1 LDVLKTRVSKSGVS
15 SRKSKFYP
23 PHSSTE
29 KDLAFYKKKLQC
41 FDYEGMAQR
50 EDIVQSLEI
59 QGDFNS
65 PKART
70 LKLMFEKCDNATRPL
85 PTQRRALQDS
95 AASSNDPGSSS
106 ISKSPE
112 EAEITSE
119 GVVSTP
125 TEDDAPVNQDE

>member
-1 LDVLKTRVSKSGVS
+1 MDVLKTRVVKSDAGT
-15 SRKSKFYP
+15 RTSKFYP

-41 FDYEGMAQR
+41 FDYEAMEQR
-50 EDIVQSLEI
+50 DDIVQSLEV

-70 LKLMFEKCDNATRPL
+70 LKLMFEKCDNATRPF
-85 PTQRRALQDS
+85 PSQRRALQDS
-95 AASSNDPGSSS
+95 AVSSTDQGSSS
-106 ISKSPE
+106 LSTPSN
-112 EAEITSE
+112 EAESASE

-125 TEDDAPVNQDE
+125 T